1 MKQWSDTQWLLLYTV
16 FSSVHSIA
24 PRRCILVWFLL
35 KISINPVSSL
45 CWTMLRTKQW
55 LSMKQPAEYSSA
67 RWQPRVLGDL
77 FRLADFPSFGHP
89 RLSASQCSIQH
100 SSWPLLWVGR
110 LTSGGQ
116 ITSTLQLLHG
126 ASTSA
131 QNSSFFLL
139 LNHNF
144 LSLSLSVCAVPSRNH
159 SFVHLFPGCTDNCNC
174 GANCPK
180 CEKDCKYASASASV
194 QACRRLFC
202 LYRSLQLDFSLQ
214 TFHFGYDQSN
224 ASSDFKDDLNAAHC
238 TTNSNYDLS
247 IICPVI
253 VCFEFLG
260 MNTVAMK
267 LCMINWQLLGGFDNW
282 SWLQIQSYIL
292 WKSLPVLLKAS
303 SRSP

>member
-24 PRRCILVWFLL
+24 PRGCIFVWLLL
-35 KISINPVSSL
+35 KISLNPVSSL

-67 RWQPRVLGDL
+67 RWQPRVLGD
-77 FRLADFPSFGHP
+77 FFKLADFPSFGHP

-126 ASTSA
+126 APTFPQS
-131 QNSSFFLL
+131 SSFFLL
-139 LNHNF
+139 PNHNF

-174 GANCPK
+174 RAK
-180 CEKDCKYASASASV
+180 CRQYF
-194 QACRRLFC
+194 L
-202 LYRSLQLDFSLQ
+202 
-214 TFHFGYDQSN
+214 
-224 ASSDFKDDLNAAHC
+224 
-238 TTNSNYDLS
+238 LS
-247 IICPVI
+247 H
-253 VCFEFLG
+253 
-260 MNTVAMK
+260 
-267 LCMINWQLLGGFDNW
+267 
-282 SWLQIQSYIL
+282 
-292 WKSLPVLLKAS
+292 
-303 SRSP
+303 